1 MLRNA
6 FRELD
11 KDNSGTLEIEELK
24 KAFASCNMTDKEMN
38 ELFYK
43 IDFNQDGQ
51 LNYTEFLAATV
62 NKQKV
67 VQKNNMKLAFHHFD
81 IDNSGII
88 TADNLHEVFQRQ
100 GHKTEMSKVKEMI
113 KECNPQKDNE
123 LTYAEF
129 EKMVSDM
136 VDKE

>member
-24 KAFASCNMTDKEMN
+24 KAFANCNMSNEEMN

-43 IDFNQDGQ
+43 IDFNSDGQ

-67 VQKNNMKLAFHHFD
+67 VQKSNMKLAFHHFD
-81 IDNSGII
+81 IDNSGSI
-88 TADNLHEVFQRQ
+88 TAANLLEVFRRQ
-100 GHKTEMSKVKEMI
+100 GHKHTE
-113 KECNPQKDNE
+113 D
-123 LTYAEF
+123 
-129 EKMVSDM
+129 
-136 VDKE
+136 

>member
-24 KAFASCNMTDKEMN
+24 KAFASCNMSDKEMN

-67 VQKNNMKLAFHHFD
+67 TQKSNLKLAFHHFD
-81 IDNSGII
+81 IDNSGFI
-88 TADNLHEVFQRQ
+88 TAQNLFEVPFWILWYLHEVFQRQ
-100 GHKTEMSKVKEMI
+100 G
-113 KECNPQKDNE
+113 
-123 LTYAEF
+123 AG
-129 EKMVSDM
+129 
-136 VDKE
+136 